1 MPIEQVQRSRSK
13 RKQKQ
18 KQNKSQSKISYF
30 FIVFRAYIYG
40 ETLLWMYD
48 AVWPFFGRHLE
59 RYLSYILL
67 VFVGSFLRPDFFF
80 LFSSFFIYLILL
92 LFECCTYFCFTWVS
106 NLIWYSFF
114 TLNLLSFVFKCA
126 PPPSHFTDSSREYN
140 RTISIFKWWRNV
152 NFEIE
157 FANVY
162 LILFIRYKLRQ
173 ILF

>member
-126 PPPSHFTDSSREYN
+126 PPPPTLRIRVVN
-140 RTISIFKWWRNV
+140 TIGRFQ
-152 NFEIE
+152 
-157 FANVY
+157 Y
-162 LILFIRYKLRQ
+162 LSDDGMLTLKLNLRMYT
-173 ILF
+173 